1 MHPLEFNTE
10 RGTWDEAITSGLA
23 NAPIS
28 RNGLD
33 GAVKNQVFKPGLH
46 KLSEVENWITL
57 VEN

>member
-1 MHPLEFNTE
+1 MHSLECDTE
-10 RGTWDEAITSGLA
+10 RGTRDETITSGLA

-33 GAVKNQVFKPGLH
+33 GAAKNQVFKPGLH